1 MDYHI
6 SDRER
11 VRHVAKAALARQ
23 IGILDAARALTSLL
37 HKCPQMT
44 SQEDLNFIIGVDSE
58 TDDLP
63 LGRVRE
69 LWNAEVLAEKDR
81 GIQRCEQ
88 LWGDRFRAVCERIL
102 LRSQA
107 VP

>member
-1 MDYHI
+1 MDDHI
-6 SDRER
+6 SDCER
-11 VRHVAKAALARQ
+11 VRHVAKVVLTRQ
-23 IGILDAARALTSLL
+23 IDILDAARALTSLL

-44 SQEDLNFIIGVDSE
+44 SQEDFNFIIGVDSE

-63 LGRVRE
+63 QGRVRE

-81 GIQRCEQ
+81 EIERCEQ

-107 VP
+107 VQ